1 MRTRADFEYTVAM
14 LLLNSQIEGTPA
26 MSLQSGSELGKIGQP
41 IIDPRD
47 LSIVA
52 YYIAGPRIQTASVLH
67 TDDIREFG
75 PLGFIVDNADKIM
88 ALDEDLVRLQEII
101 NFNFSLLDKSVIDD
115 QKKKLGKVT
124 DYTFE
129 FDSFSI
135 QKIHVSQSVLKN
147 FSNSNL
153 IIHRSQII
161 ELTDK
166 EVIVRS
172 ATIPVSTGI
181 TQVLN
186 PFRSTGNAMNQTSRT
201 KS

>member
-1 MRTRADFEYTVAM
+1 MT
-14 LLLNSQIEGTPA
+14 
-26 MSLQSGSELGKIGQP
+26 
-41 IIDPRD
+41 
-47 LSIVA
+47 
-52 YYIAGPRIQTASVLH
+52 
-67 TDDIREFG
+67 
-75 PLGFIVDNADKIM
+75 
-88 ALDEDLVRLQEII
+88 LDEDLVRLQEII
-101 NFNFSLLDKSVIDD
+101 NFNFSLLEKPVIDD